1 MAIFHLHVKNISR
14 GAGPR
19 IRSAVAAAAYRAGE
33 TLPNDAEERASK
45 FGGRRDVVHAEIRLP
60 EGAPAW
66 MGDRAQL
73 WNAVE
78 AAEKRRDARL
88 AKEIEFSLPRE
99 LDQAAWIALARKMAD
114 AYTSQGHVA
123 DVAIHEDGRGHNPHA
138 HIMLTTR
145 TIGPEGFGLKM
156 READGKAFVRSARAL
171 WEKIANEALGTAGSA
186 VMIDARSHAARG
198 LSHDPG
204 RHRGADPE
212 ERRLNREQATMAREH
227 TLSSE
232 IEQAYGE
239 AMSALEAPDHD
250 RETGLDRA
258 RDIFDR
264 MRDRLSDQMVR
275 MGVMSPQNAM
285 QLRELEARLYPT
297 RYDRDLARAREIEAK
312 RNETGHMP
320 KATTAQRREAE
331 AYERQEKERNTVA
344 YEPDRDLPRPDPDGR
359 PIPATEWERAQD
371 RMVEDVERPAEWMDA
386 PSAPAPEH
394 ERAAA
399 EQAVERAAELPVSDR
414 EADAYRVAPQESFM
428 DWMRSTHGSD
438 SQRSSDQER
447 ERDRDRDIFRDR

>member
-66 MGDRAQL
+66 MGNRGEL

-198 LSHDPG
+198 LSYDPKNVVSIG
-204 RHRGADPE
+204 SKPPWHESTPSVPKSSRLMGKPC
-212 ERRLNREQATMAREH
+212 RRSRRRT
-227 TLSSE
+227 TT
-232 IEQAYGE
+232 GK
-239 AMSALEAPDHD
+239 PD
-250 RETGLDRA
+250 L
-258 RDIFDR
+258 I
-264 MRDRLSDQMVR
+264 
-275 MGVMSPQNAM
+275 
-285 QLRELEARLYPT
+285 
-297 RYDRDLARAREIEAK
+297 ARAICS
-312 RNETGHMP
+312 
-320 KATTAQRREAE
+320 TACAI
-331 AYERQEKERNTVA
+331 
-344 YEPDRDLPRPDPDGR
+344 G
-359 PIPATEWERAQD
+359 
-371 RMVEDVERPAEWMDA
+371 
-386 PSAPAPEH
+386 
-394 ERAAA
+394 
-399 EQAVERAAELPVSDR
+399 
-414 EADAYRVAPQESFM
+414 
-428 DWMRSTHGSD
+428 
-438 SQRSSDQER
+438 
-447 ERDRDRDIFRDR
+447 